1 MVGSL
6 LFKIELRLKLWPSN
20 DPTWG
25 FEDVKLEDPPKSKIE
40 RVSTGNPVDLVPQSW
55 HTRCVKMLI
64 LSKFYVS
71 WDAVG
76 PCGDNRAEI
85 LEPNRSSQW
94 TSVCPPDMSGGR
106 LNMIGTWIFDK
117 TCMILRVWGQIF
129 TETPCRKIQVKPLW
143 NVWQEWGMC
152 FLLSIQNRVTIPDT
166 VTFIFLKVAQPPDDT
181 WAFHS
186 WKSPNRKAPFAGMT
200 MLCGSVVDYL
210 DGPWGWA
217 SSHLC
222 AWGGR
227 PMT

>member
-55 HTRCVKMLI
+55 HPRCVKMLN

-85 LEPNRSSQW
+85 LELNRSSQW

-129 TETPCRKIQVKPLW
+129 TETPCRKIQVKLLW

-152 FLLSIQNRVTIPDT
+152 FLLSIQNRMTIPDT

-181 WAFHS
+181 CFPFLE
-186 WKSPNRKAPFAGMT
+186 KSEQEGTICWNDY
-200 MLCGSVVDYL
+200 VVRICRGL
-210 DGPWGWA
+210 PRWGWA